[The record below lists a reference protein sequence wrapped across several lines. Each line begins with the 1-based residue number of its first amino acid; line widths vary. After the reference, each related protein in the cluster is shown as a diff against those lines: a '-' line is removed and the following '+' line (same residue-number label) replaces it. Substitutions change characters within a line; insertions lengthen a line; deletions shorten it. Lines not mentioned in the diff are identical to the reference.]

1 MKLVMTQ
8 QSNKAN
14 AISMLGLLI
23 FSFSLLSQSFSLS
36 ANAPSTAPLTLDM
49 AAEQYVKLGLEL
61 GEYDLDYVD
70 SYIGPAQWQQDA
82 KTQPRTKQK
91 LAKHI
96 ERLLAQLSTFEANS
110 EQQSRRH
117 LALFKNLRAMQVRAN
132 MLLGKEYSF
141 EQEALLVY
149 DTQLPPYDFS
159 VFDQLL
165 TKIDALLPGDGEL
178 AERLMSFK
186 AQFVIPADKLPLVLE
201 RAIQAC
207 KQRTENFIRLPE
219 DERFIVDYANKKD
232 WTSYNWYQG
241 QSVSIMQINTDL
253 DTHIDLAIDIGCHEA
268 YPGHHVW
275 NSLIEHKLYREKG
288 WIEYA
293 FFPLYSPFGLIAE
306 GSANFA
312 VALAFPQST
321 KIEFEQNILFPMAE
335 LDPKLVWQLDTLN
348 QLLESL
354 AHSVSATAQ
363 LYLNGKITKEQ
374 AIQNIRKYSL
384 TTKPKA
390 EKSVRFIEQYR
401 AYVLNYNL
409 GKQIVADYITKNSQS
424 DAEKWQIFEDMITN
438 MVTASDTLEQGVNQ
452 DTY

>member
-1 MKLVMTQ
+1 M
-8 QSNKAN
+8 
-14 AISMLGLLI
+14 
-23 FSFSLLSQSFSLS
+23 
-36 ANAPSTAPLTLDM
+36 
-49 AAEQYVKLGLEL
+49 
-61 GEYDLDYVD
+61 
-70 SYIGPAQWQQDA
+70 
-82 KTQPRTKQK
+82 
-91 LAKHI
+91 
-96 ERLLAQLSTFEANS
+96 
-110 EQQSRRH
+110 
-117 LALFKNLRAMQVRAN
+117 
-132 MLLGKEYSF
+132 
-141 EQEALLVY
+141 
-149 DTQLPPYDFS
+149 
-159 VFDQLL
+159 
-165 TKIDALLPGDGEL
+165 
-178 AERLMSFK
+178 
-186 AQFVIPADKLPLVLE
+186 
-201 RAIQAC
+201 
-207 KQRTENFIRLPE
+207 
-219 DERFIVDYANKKD
+219 
-232 WTSYNWYQG
+232 
-241 QSVSIMQINTDL
+241 
-253 DTHIDLAIDIGCHEA
+253 
-268 YPGHHVW
+268 W

-293 FFPLYSPFGLIAE
+293 FFPLYSPFGLMAE

-390 EKSVRFIEQYR
+390 EQSVRFIEQYR

-424 DAEKWQIFEDMITN
+424 DAEKWQIFEGMITN